1 MWHSS
6 PFTPLFSWLHVFFR
20 MGSDT
25 YGSDKRAHD
34 LLPEVTMTVFPA
46 RPAALPVKPSKALTP
61 VDRRHPSTP
70 SPLEPPRP
78 SPMEWARRRRVERDA
93 RRLEA
98 AGARAL
104 TRLDR
109 LGPAWHIVDWPR
121 TDLSQGY
128 NEPDPT
134 DNRAGFLAI
143 GPGGIYA
150 VTVADHGRA
159 RVLIAGDV
167 VQINGKR
174 PAFVTEARRDAK
186 RAAKAISAAVGLN
199 VPVSPVLAFVGSGV
213 ISVHGLPKDCLV
225 ATHRELDRLLI
236 AGGAR
241 ISPATASKLTA
252 VAEHPTTWANAPYRP
267 AGDYRWY
274 GDGQTAADKRAT
286 RR

>member
-1 MWHSS
+1 
-6 PFTPLFSWLHVFFR
+6 
-20 MGSDT
+20 
-25 YGSDKRAHD
+25 
-34 LLPEVTMTVFPA
+34 MTVFPV
-46 RPAALPVKPSKALTP
+46 RRVVPAITRALPPADTRTP
-61 VDRRHPSTP
+61 AETQPTLDA
-70 SPLEPPRP
+70 PRGNP
-78 SPMEWARRRRVERDA
+78 IEWARRRRAERDA

-121 TDLSQGY
+121 TDPAQSIWY
-128 NEPDPT
+128 EDAA
-134 DNRAGFLAI
+134 DDRAGFLAI
-143 GPGGIYA
+143 GPGGVFA

-174 PAFVTEARRDAK
+174 PAYVSDARRDAK
-186 RAAKAISAAVGLN
+186 RAGRAMSGAVGLT
-199 VPVSPVLAFVGSGV
+199 VPVTPVLAFVGSGV

-241 ISPATASKLTA
+241 ISPTTAAKLTV
-252 VAEHPTTWANAPYRP
+252 VASRPATWTNRDSRT

-274 GDGQTAADKRAT
+274 DDGRTATDKRAT

>member
-1 MWHSS
+1 
-6 PFTPLFSWLHVFFR
+6 V
-20 MGSDT
+20 
-25 YGSDKRAHD
+25 
-34 LLPEVTMTVFPA
+34 TVFPA
-46 RPAALPVKPSKALTP
+46 RPALPVPTKALSP
-61 VDRRHPSTP
+61 IDRTRRVIVPAPPTAVES
-70 SPLEPPRP
+70 PRP
-78 SPMEWARRRRVERDA
+78 SPVEWARRRRAQREA

-109 LGPAWHIVDWPR
+109 LGPAWRIVDWPR
-121 TDLSQGY
+121 AESY
-128 NEPDPT
+128 YEPDPT
-134 DNRAGFLAI
+134 DERAGFLAI
-143 GPGGIYA
+143 GPGGVYA

-159 RVLIAGDV
+159 RVLLAGDV

-174 PAFVTEARRDAK
+174 PAYVAEARRDAK
-186 RAAKAISAAVGLN
+186 RAARAMSAAVGLA
-199 VPVSPVLAFVGSGV
+199 VPVTPVLAFVGSGV

-252 VAEHPTTWANAPYRP
+252 VASNPATWANAPYRP
-267 AGDYRWY
+267 TGDYRWY
-274 GDGQTAADKRAT
+274 DGQTAADKRAT

>member
-1 MWHSS
+1 M
-6 PFTPLFSWLHVFFR
+6 
-20 MGSDT
+20 
-25 YGSDKRAHD
+25 D
-34 LLPEVTMTVFPA
+34 LLPEVAVTVFPA
-46 RPAALPVKPSKALTP
+46 RPALPLSTRSHPRAIDP
-61 VDRRHPSTP
+61 RRTAPPTV
-70 SPLEPPRP
+70 LEPRP
-78 SPMEWARRRRVERDA
+78 SPVEWARRRRVEREA

-121 TDLSQGY
+121 TDSLGH
-128 NEPDPT
+128 EHDPS
-134 DNRAGFLAI
+134 DDRAGFLAI
-143 GPGGIYA
+143 GPGGVYA
-150 VTVADHGRA
+150 VTVADHGRS

-174 PAFVTEARRDAK
+174 PAYVAEARRDAK
-186 RAAKAISAAVGLN
+186 RASRAMSSAVGLT

-225 ATHRELDRLLI
+225 ATHKELDRLLI

-241 ISPATASKLTA
+241 ISPATAGKLSA
-252 VAEHPTTWANAPYRP
+252 VAQHPATWANAPYRP
-267 AGDYRWY
+267 ASEYRWQ
-274 GDGQTAADKRAT
+274 GSGQTAADKRAT

>member
-1 MWHSS
+1 M
-6 PFTPLFSWLHVFFR
+6 
-20 MGSDT
+20 
-25 YGSDKRAHD
+25 
-34 LLPEVTMTVFPA
+34 
-46 RPAALPVKPSKALTP
+46 
-61 VDRRHPSTP
+61 
-70 SPLEPPRP
+70 
-78 SPMEWARRRRVERDA
+78 
-93 RRLEA
+93 EA

-109 LGPAWHIVDWPR
+109 LGPAWHLVDWPR
-121 TDLSQGY
+121 TDTSQSY
-128 NEPDPT
+128 YEADPS

-143 GPGGIYA
+143 GPGGVYA

-174 PAFVTEARRDAK
+174 PAYVMEARRDAK
-186 RAAKAISAAVGLN
+186 LAAKAMSAAVGLT
-199 VPVSPVLAFVGSGV
+199 VPVTPVLAFVGSGV

-241 ISPATASKLTA
+241 ISPATASKLSA
-252 VAEHPTTWANAPYRP
+252 VAERPTTWTNAPYRP
-267 AGDYRWY
+267 AGDYRWLPP
-274 GDGQTAADKRAT
+274 GQTAADKRAT

>member
-1 MWHSS
+1 LSE
-6 PFTPLFSWLHVFFR
+6 FL
-20 MGSDT
+20 
-25 YGSDKRAHD
+25 D
-34 LLPEVTMTVFPA
+34 LLPEVGVVTVFPA
-46 RPAALPVKPSKALTP
+46 RPVLPVPSKAL
-61 VDRRHPSTP
+61 
-70 SPLEPPRP
+70 SPINGTSRAAPPAVPAAIRQ
-78 SPMEWARRRRVERDA
+78 SPADWARRRRAERDA

-121 TDLSQGY
+121 TDLNQGLY
-128 NEPDPT
+128 EPEAGD
-134 DNRAGFLAI
+134 DRAGFLAI
-143 GPGGIYA
+143 GPGGVYA

-174 PAFVTEARRDAK
+174 PAYVQDARRDAK
-186 RAAKAISAAVGLN
+186 RAARAMSAAVGLN
-199 VPVSPVLAFVGSGV
+199 VPVTPVLAFVGSGV
-213 ISVHGLPKDCLV
+213 ISVHGLPKECLV
-225 ATHRELDRLLI
+225 ATHKELDRLLI

-241 ISPATASKLTA
+241 ISPSTAGKLSA
-252 VAEHPTTWANAPYRP
+252 VASRPSTWSNAPYRA

-274 GDGQTAADKRAT
+274 PDGQTAADKRPT